1 MTTIGISFIFSL
13 RLYPS
18 FYHNIKTSQKSKKEN
33 LKLCWRTK
41 SNIEGTLSVSFF
53 FFLLSIYLN
62 TWRFSDNFKSQ
73 EDFETSLS
81 WCFLLLIILLFFFPL
96 LTSPPLHSCSLEYF
110 FLSFFLLFSSAS
122 SVTFAS
128 YSYFR
133 FLLRVSFVYL
143 LLSSS
148 PFFLFCVV
156 FSSSSSTSS
165 SSSKFCPKFFLF
177 DFASSSTLASTSS
190 YFLYHSLLHSPYPC
204 CHETISLQTKARES
218 FLLHAA
224 CKFVT

>member
-1 MTTIGISFIFSL
+1 MLLRGKFVYERWFVHLLFSIIKLPSLKRSTYFKLFLDYAYLHISSL
-13 RLYPS
+13 LFLFTKCIAYSMPYISPPPLLVSS
-18 FYHNIKTSQKSKKEN
+18 FNHKIKTSQKTKKEN
-33 LKLCWRTK
+33 LRLCWRTE

-81 WCFLLLIILLFFFPL
+81 WCFLLLIILLFLPL

-110 FLSFFLLFSSAS
+110 FVLLPPLLIFFFCYT
-122 SVTFAS
+122 VTFAS

-148 PFFLFCVV
+148 PFFLFC
-156 FSSSSSTSS
+156 
-165 SSSKFCPKFFLF
+165 
-177 DFASSSTLASTSS
+177 
-190 YFLYHSLLHSPYPC
+190 
-204 CHETISLQTKARES
+204 
-218 FLLHAA
+218 
-224 CKFVT
+224 